1 MFSQDEAVAHP
12 PSRCEHAANIHI
24 IDWGLNDRRARTSAA
39 LGCTCSLRHRNDIV
53 TFSRTGAREALIQTR
68 THGSSFPFPLDRKRT
83 FWNGLWRMNL
93 VGHGKRPSSSKT
105 SLGPV
110 QILGSQTISAR
121 RPYASRHAPTFVV
134 DPTAY
139 KDLTYNPTDWSPVSK
154 FYFNTVRNGYFF
166 NWSQQ

>member
-1 MFSQDEAVAHP
+1 
-12 PSRCEHAANIHI
+12 
-24 IDWGLNDRRARTSAA
+24 
-39 LGCTCSLRHRNDIV
+39 
-53 TFSRTGAREALIQTR
+53 
-68 THGSSFPFPLDRKRT
+68 
-83 FWNGLWRMNL
+83 MNL